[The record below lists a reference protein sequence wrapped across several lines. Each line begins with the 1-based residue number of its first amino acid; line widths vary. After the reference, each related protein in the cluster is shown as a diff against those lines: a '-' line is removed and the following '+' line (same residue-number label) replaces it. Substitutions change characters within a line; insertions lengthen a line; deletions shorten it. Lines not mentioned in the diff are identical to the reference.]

1 MSVFEKTQIV
11 EKAELST
18 REEAMKI
25 YQKILETKE
34 YAGKRVTEAVIME
47 KRGIVTGWD
56 ITIDKMKGDC
66 FYDIRDTPRELTVV
80 HIIPDKNSIVVAVA
94 EDPMLRSTRAVVV
107 YRD

>member
-11 EKAELST
+11 EKAELEKAKLPT

-47 KRGIVTGWD
+47 KRGIVTGWN
-56 ITIDKMKGDC
+56 ITIDRVKG
-66 FYDIRDTPRELTVV
+66 IASTILKT
-80 HIIPDKNSIVVAVA
+80 
-94 EDPMLRSTRAVVV
+94 LRTRSQ
-107 YRD
+107 